1 MNIMQKRNK
10 NSQATPDRKNGVV
23 IGIDVSK
30 RSMVFGAFRPDEHSD
45 RHLVK
50 QDIEGLNELK
60 NMIKDLKSQGYEPWI
75 AFEPTGPYSACLIE
89 WLISKEY
96 DAIQVNPYH
105 VKRTK
110 EVRDNSPD
118 KNDFKDPSVIADLV
132 WNGCYN

>member
-10 NSQATPDRKNGVV
+10 NSQATPNRENGVV

-75 AFEPTGPYSACLIE
+75 AFEPTGPYSTCLRE
-89 WLISKEY
+89 CKESLSWTCGKPSGH
-96 DAIQVNPYH
+96 DVYH
-105 VKRTK
+105 SREYLGFTTF
-110 EVRDNSPD
+110 DS
-118 KNDFKDPSVIADLV
+118 FLV
-132 WNGCYN
+132 VL